1 MARNTLQKGSRGE
14 DVKELQTF
22 LNNNGYSLS
31 VDGDFGSNT
40 DAAVRDYQT
49 KNNISADGIVGDKTW
64 GALTGVASKAP
75 SFTYDDFDFG
85 KAKPNDFTYGDFN
98 YSTAKPSAPT
108 TGPYTP
114 SDAVT
119 KAEAALNAQL
129 AQKPGEYKSQWQT
142 QLDDAINKI
151 LNREEFS
158 YDLNGDALYQQYKDK
173 YIQQGK
179 MAMGDAVG
187 QASAMTGGYGNSW
200 AQSVGQQAYNAEL
213 QNLNDIVPELYNMAL
228 DKYNAEGDNL
238 YKQYAMLGERENMDY
253 GRYRDSVADF
263 MTERD
268 YLQGRYDS
276 ERGFDYSK
284 FADERGF
291 EYGKYR
297 DEVNDWQND
306 RNFAY
311 SQYTNDKNFAYN
323 QHRDS
328 VADWQN
334 DRSFEY
340 GKYAD
345 DKAYAY
351 KNYENDIAYDQ
362 WLAEFN
368 EAQRQYDESMAFN
381 REQYEYSKN
390 PSGGSSGSSGGSSGS
405 SDSGNKSNTSN
416 TGNTSGAETTP
427 TVPAAVTDAVKG
439 ATTNQQKADILAGY
453 VNDGVIDADQA
464 ARLLAD
470 HGNVTKDLKDR
481 TWTQVDDGGINW
493 FGGVDN
499 NAKVKDQYGN
509 TYRLDDLVDAL
520 VKEGMTK
527 KEAKEFVKQ
536 FN

>member
-129 AQKPGEYKSQWQT
+129 AQKPGEYKSQWQV

-213 QNLNDIVPELYNMAL
+213 QNLNDMVPELYQMAYDRYSQEGQEL
-228 DKYNAEGDNL
+228 YN
-238 YKQYAMLGERENMDY
+238 QYAMLGERENADY

-311 SQYTNDKNFAYN
+311 SQYTNDKNFAYD

-345 DKAYAY
+345 DKEYAY
-351 KNYENDIAYDQ
+351 KNHENEISYDQ
-362 WLAEFN
+362 WLAEF
-368 EAQRQYDESMAFN
+368 DEN
-381 REQYEYSKN
+381 KRRYEESKQSTE
-390 PSGGSSGSSGGSSGS
+390 SGGTSGPSESTESG
-405 SDSGNKSNTSN
+405 DENKGG
-416 TGNTSGAETTP
+416 TGNTNASDTPTTP
-427 TVPAAVTDAVKG
+427 EIPAEISNAVKD

-453 VNDGVIDADQA
+453 VNDGLIDTDQA
-464 ARLLAD
+464 SQLLAD
-470 HGNVTKDLKDR
+470 YGNATKDLKDR

-493 FGGVDN
+493 FLGVDN
-499 NAKVKDQYGN
+499 NAKVKDQYGK
-509 TYRLDDLVDAL
+509 TYRLDELVDAL
-520 VKEGMTK
+520 VKEGMSK
-527 KEAKEFVKQ
+527 SEAKKFVKQ
-536 FN
+536 WN